1 MATFQLQ
8 IENWD
13 YFHKEKAEVLLATGP
28 YSLQLATGWRQKLS
42 LFKLRHDCF
51 FRETGLTSIPGL
63 DFDKYD
69 LKAQHLVI
77 VDERSQKVVGTYRAI
92 LGEEA
97 QDFYSAQEYNLDE
110 LLSKKGRKM
119 ELGRA
124 CVSKHYR
131 NGIVLG
137 LLWRGIFALAKKNQV
152 RYLFGC
158 ASFPGLDTKPVAQ
171 LFQHNQHFYGRW
183 YELSQRVKSKF
194 GGPTWEL
201 MQSMMEPQPEN
212 EKFISEKAPLLN
224 SYLQAGAT
232 IWAGPAFDKKM
243 DCVDFLTVMDL
254 HQINVR
260 HMRRF
265 GNETPVAATGSE

>member
-13 YFHKEKAEVLLATGP
+13 YFQKEKAEVLLESGP
-28 YSLQLATGWRQKLS
+28 YSLQLATSWKQKLS

-51 FRETGLTSIPGL
+51 FRETGLTTLPGL
-63 DFDKYD
+63 DFDRYD
-69 LKAQHLVI
+69 FRAHHLMI
-77 VDERSQKVVGTYRAI
+77 VDERTQKVVGTYRAI
-92 LGEEA
+92 FGEHA
-97 QDFYSAQEYNLDE
+97 QDFYSAHEYRLDE

-124 CVSKHYR
+124 CVAKNYR
-131 NGIVLG
+131 NGIVLS
-137 LLWRGIFALAKKNQV
+137 LLWRGIFTLARRSHV

-158 ASFPGLDTKPVAQ
+158 ASFPGLDTAPVAQ
-171 LFQHNQHFYGRW
+171 LFQHNQAFHGKW
-183 YELSQRVKSKF
+183 YELSKRVKPKF
-194 GGPTWEL
+194 AAPAKQL
-201 MQSMMEPQPEN
+201 MKAMMEPQPVN

-254 HQINVR
+254 QQMNSKHL
-260 HMRRF
+260 RRYN
-265 GNETPVAATGSE
+265 NEATAATGSE